1 MFGFLHALGRGV
13 GGKGGETAALE
24 GLAVGGPVVQGAGGS
39 DLLGGLRQSSF
50 SFWLRFAT
58 TGRPWR
64 GFLMIHPTR
73 FWC

>member
-39 DLLGGLRQSSF
+39 DLLPPAMARL
-50 SFWLRFAT
+50 L
-58 TGRPWR
+58 
-64 GFLMIHPTR
+64 LVVN
-73 FWC
+73 